1 MNIDIISLRILLVT
15 PSASLRNL
23 LRQGAGQASVP
34 AEVMEATNMAEA
46 EPLITQGSDVLL
58 FDCGLP
64 AAEKVAIC
72 QAARA
77 AKERPFVIAIGNDID
92 GLDIDGCVRNP
103 ETEEDAQKI
112 ADGCIRS
119 RIPLRVLVVD
129 DSSTMRGIVRKI
141 LSASKFPLEIKDTH
155 DGAKALQELRDGV
168 FDIAFVDYNMPGL
181 DGFEVL
187 SELQRLQSR
196 VVVVLMTSTDNPEFA
211 GRAQTAGAAA
221 FLKKPFFPGDIDT
234 VIYRLYDM
242 DAPRC
247 AASVQL

>member
-1 MNIDIISLRILLVT
+1 LL
-15 PSASLRNL
+15 L
-23 LRQGAGQASVP
+23 
-34 AEVMEATNMAEA
+34 
-46 EPLITQGSDVLL
+46 
-58 FDCGLP
+58 DCGLP

-77 AKERPFVIAIGNDID
+77 AAERPFVIAIGGDVD
-92 GLDIDGCVRNP
+92 GLEIDGCVRKP

-112 ADGCIRS
+112 ADDCIRS
-119 RIPLRVLVVD
+119 RLPSRVLVVD

-141 LSASKFPLEIKDTH
+141 LSASKFPLEVSDTH
-155 DGAKALQELRDGV
+155 DGAMALQELRDGV
-168 FDIAFVDYNMPGL
+168 FDIALIDYNMPGL

-196 VVVVLMTSTDNPEFA
+196 VAVVLMTSTDNPEFA

-234 VIYRLYDM
+234 MLYRLYDI
-242 DAPRC
+242 DAPQR
-247 AASVQL
+247 AASVQ